1 MKGKGVIMADRP
13 FLYPNVTSVPGA
25 RPLGEVAE
33 KKKPDG
39 VKSDFDHVLD
49 TTLDTKGTKEQAL
62 EKARNLNVGDN
73 GKSGD
78 LKAPGTLGS
87 LDRTGL
93 LTKDLG
99 AIKQPLKFSAHAS
112 QRLSERKI
120 QLDAATMSKVSDA
133 IDKAEAKGIED
144 TLVLT
149 TDAALIVNVKNRTVI
164 TAMDKQSLNGNVF
177 TNIDGAVIV

>member
-1 MKGKGVIMADRP
+1 MADRP
-13 FLYPNVTSVPGA
+13 FLYPNVTSVPGS
-25 RPLGEVAE
+25 RIDGEKLE
-33 KKKPDG
+33 KKKPEG
-39 VKSDFDHVLD
+39 LKSDFDQVMD
-49 TTLDTKGTKEQAL
+49 STLEVREQTRNPSVGKAEAGTL
-62 EKARNLNVGDN
+62 EKEDKIA
-73 GKSGD
+73 
-78 LKAPGTLGS
+78 A
-87 LDRTGL
+87 LDRSG

-120 QLDAATMSKVSDA
+120 QLDAATMTKVTDA
-133 IDKAEAKGIED
+133 VDRAEAKGIED

-149 TDAALIVNVKNRTVI
+149 NDAALIVNVKNRTVI

>member
-1 MKGKGVIMADRP
+1 MADRP
-13 FLYPNVTSVPGA
+13 FLYPNVSSVPGS
-25 RPLGEVAE
+25 RIDGEKLE
-33 KKKPDG
+33 KKKPEG
-39 VKSDFDHVLD
+39 VKSDFDHVMD
-49 TTLDTKGTKEQAL
+49 STLEVRDQTRNPSVGKADSKEAESPL
-62 EKARNLNVGDN
+62 
-73 GKSGD
+73 
-78 LKAPGTLGS
+78 
-87 LDRTGL
+87 LDRAGG

-99 AIKQPLKFSAHAS
+99 SIKQPLKFSAHAS

-120 QLDAATMSKVSDA
+120 QLDPATMTKVSDA

-149 TDAALIVNVKNRTVI
+149 GDAALIVNVKNRTVI

>member
-1 MKGKGVIMADRP
+1 MADRP
-13 FLYPNVTSVPGA
+13 FLYPNVTSVPGS
-25 RPLGEVAE
+25 RIDSE
-33 KKKPDG
+33 KVEKRKPDG
-39 VKSDFDHVLD
+39 VKSDFDHVMD
-49 TTLDTKGTKEQAL
+49 STLEVRDQTRNPSVGKNGQPRVGSELASSGKGSP
-62 EKARNLNVGDN
+62 V
-73 GKSGD
+73 
-78 LKAPGTLGS
+78 
-87 LDRTGL
+87 LDRTGG

-120 QLDAATMSKVSDA
+120 QLDSATMSKVTDA
-133 IDKAEAKGIED
+133 VDKAEAKGIED

-149 TDAALIVNVKNRTVI
+149 NDAALIVNVKNRTVI